1 MVVMFPVFSRSNMKS
16 LFTLKNAISTILHYV
31 SGALLYGIGLY
42 IADNH
47 YISPIESTTKDI
59 LFWIYAAYL
68 AVAPVAFFLNTKK
81 DISDHRPAVFFV
93 AVFRMV
99 GGVFGYVLGF
109 LLRRKNLAWPSMSP
123 TEKNTILFML
133 VKIFYVPLMLNFLV
147 GNYKVLLDVFNI
159 NAFSTL
165 KGATYE
171 GYAAVL
177 SFIFFLDVLF
187 FCFGYLFEAGFLKN
201 KLRSVEPTLLGWA
214 VTLICYPPFNG
225 LLSNAPN
232 VIGGSVYAL
241 NAEAGDLIGNFLGMY
256 FMGWSANDYI
266 QFSSIG
272 ATFIARVAIVLSL
285 LVYLWATLS
294 LGTKCSNLTNR
305 GIVMNGAYRYVRH
318 PAYVSKNLAWWI
330 TTIPVMNVPV
340 FVTMSV
346 WSYVYYLRA
355 VTEER
360 HLSRDPDY
368 IEYRKR
374 TKYMFIPHVL

>member
-1 MVVMFPVFSRSNMKS
+1 MVVMFPVFSRSNLKG
-16 LFTLKNAISTILHYV
+16 LFTRKNAISTFLHYF

-47 YISPIESTTKDI
+47 YISPIENTTKNI
-59 LFWIYAAYL
+59 LFYIYLSYL
-68 AVAPVAFFLNTKK
+68 AVAPIAFFFNAKK
-81 DISDHRPAVFFV
+81 DISDHRPAVFFG
-93 AVFRMV
+93 AVFRAV
-99 GGVFGYVLGF
+99 AGVFGNVLGF
-109 LLRRKNLAWPSMSP
+109 LLNRKNRVWPALSSK
-123 TEKNTILFML
+123 EKNTVLFML
-133 VKIFYVPLMLNFLV
+133 VKIFYIPLMLNFLV
-147 GNYKVLLDVFNI
+147 GNYRSLAGALDI
-159 NAFSTL
+159 TAFFTL

-171 GYAAVL
+171 GYAAIL

-225 LLSNAPN
+225 MLSNAPSI
-232 VIGGSVYAL
+232 IGESVSVFS
-241 NAEAGDLIGNFLGMY
+241 AEAGDLLGAFFGTY
-256 FMGWSANDYI
+256 FIGWSANDYI
-266 QFSSIG
+266 QFSGIG
-272 ATFIARVAIVLSL
+272 ATFTARIAIVLAL
-285 LVYLWATLS
+285 IVYLWATLS

-305 GIVMNGAYRYVRH
+305 GIVTNGAYKCVRH

-330 TTIPVMNVPV
+330 TTIPVMSVPV

-360 HLSRDPDY
+360 HLSKDPGY
-368 IEYRKR
+368 MEYRRK
-374 TKYMFIPHVL
+374 TKYMFVPYVI